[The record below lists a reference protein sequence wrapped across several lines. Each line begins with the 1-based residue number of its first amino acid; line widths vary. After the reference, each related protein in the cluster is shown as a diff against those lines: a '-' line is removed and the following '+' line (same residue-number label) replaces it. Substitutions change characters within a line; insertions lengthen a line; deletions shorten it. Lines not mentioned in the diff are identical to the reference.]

1 MVLALPL
8 ALLLAAAPVLD
19 VPVTRAEL
27 PNGLKVLIAPD
38 RTVPG
43 VTVNVLYNVGSKDEQ
58 PGRTGFAH
66 LFEHL
71 MFMGARYVPY
81 PQFDTLM
88 EAAGGTNNAF
98 TANDIT
104 DYFSV
109 GPSNLLETFLWM
121 ESDRLLTLGQE
132 MTQEK
137 LETQRKVV
145 LNERRQSYENVPYGK
160 VEDVLPPAL
169 FPKGHPYSW
178 PVIGSA
184 ADLRAATLQ
193 DVKGFF
199 ATWYVPSN
207 ATLVIAGDVEPAQ
220 AMVLVNRYFGFLP
233 KRPVPQQVTAP
244 PATLNS
250 EVRLQLTDKVELDKV
265 VIAWLSPPD
274 GSAGDAACDVLSV
287 LLGRGKASR
296 LYQRLVYRDQLAT
309 EVEVQQES
317 RTLQSVFYVS
327 ALARPGVDVHAL
339 EKAIDEELQRLR
351 AEGPTPEELDAART
365 LIYTAA
371 ARRLESLV
379 SRATYLNR
387 LELTYGVGA
396 TVQRDLNRYGP
407 LTPASVQETARQV
420 LGTGRVVVEVRPE
433 PKVATAKEAK

>member
-8 ALLLAAAPVLD
+8 SLLLTAVPALD

-27 PNGLKVLIAPD
+27 PNGLRVLIAPD

-43 VTVNVLYNVGSKDEQ
+43 VTINLLYRVGSKDEQ

-88 EAAGGTNNAF
+88 EAGGGVNNAS
-98 TANDIT
+98 TGYDVT
-104 DYFSV
+104 DYYAV

-145 LNERRQSYENVPYGK
+145 LNERRQSLENVPYGK

-193 DVKGFF
+193 DVKDFF
-199 ATWYVPSN
+199 ATWYVPAN
-207 ATLVIAGDVEPAQ
+207 VTLVIAGDVEPVQ
-220 AMVLVNRYFGFLP
+220 AMGLVTKYFGFLP
-233 KRPVPQQVTAP
+233 KTPVPPHVTAP
-244 PATLNS
+244 PARLTS

-265 VIAWLSPPD
+265 VMAWLSPVS
-274 GSAGDAACDVLSV
+274 GSAGDASCDILAVI
-287 LLGRGKASR
+287 LGRGKASR
-296 LYQRLVYRDQLAT
+296 LYQRLVYRDQMAT
-309 EVEVQQES
+309 EVDVEQES
-317 RTLQSVFYVS
+317 RELQSVFSIS
-327 ALARPGVDVHAL
+327 ALARPGVDAHAL
-339 EKAIDEELQRLR
+339 EKAIDEEVQRLR
-351 AEGPTPEELDAART
+351 SEGPTQAELDAART
-365 LIYTAA
+365 LVYTDA

-379 SRATYLNR
+379 SRASFLNR
-387 LELTYGVGA
+387 LEHTYGVGA
-396 TVQRDLNRYGP
+396 TVQRDLERYQP
-407 LTPASVQETARQV
+407 LTPASIQETARQV
-420 LGTGRVVVEVRPE
+420 LGAERVVVEVRPE
-433 PKVATAKEAK
+433 AKVAAAQEAK

>member
-8 ALLLAAAPVLD
+8 SLLLSAAPPLA
-19 VPVTRAEL
+19 VPFTHAEL
-27 PNGLKVLIAPD
+27 PNGLKIIIAPD

-43 VTVNVLYNVGSKDEQ
+43 VVINLLYHVGSRDEQ

-88 EAAGGTNNAF
+88 EAAGGVNNAF
-98 TANDIT
+98 TSSDIT
-104 DYFSV
+104 DYHSV
-109 GPSNLLETFLWM
+109 GPSNLLETFLWLD
-121 ESDRLLTLGQE
+121 SDRLLTLGQE

-160 VEDVLPPAL
+160 VEDALPPAL
-169 FPKGHPYSW
+169 FPKENPYSW

-193 DVKGFF
+193 DVKDFF

-207 ATLVIAGDVEPAQ
+207 ASLVIAGDIDATQ
-220 AMVLVNRYFGFLP
+220 AMAMASKYFGFLP
-233 KRPVPQQVTAP
+233 KKPAPQQVTAP
-244 PATLNS
+244 PAKLNA
-250 EVRLQLTDKVELDKV
+250 EVRLQLTDKVDLDKV
-265 VIAWLSPPD
+265 VIAWLSPAGGTD
-274 GSAGDAACDVLSV
+274 GDATCDLMASI
-287 LLGRGKASR
+287 LGRGKASR

-309 EVEVQQES
+309 EVSAQQET
-317 RTLQSVFYVS
+317 RELQSVFTID

-339 EKAIDEELQRLR
+339 EKAIDEEVQRLR
-351 AEGPTPEELDAART
+351 AEGPTSAELEAART
-365 LIYTAA
+365 LVYTDA

-379 SRATYLNR
+379 SRAQYLNE
-387 LELTYGVGA
+387 LQLTYGVGA
-396 TVQRDLNRYGP
+396 TVMRDLDRYQG
-407 LTPASVQETARQV
+407 LTPASLRETANQV
-420 LGTGRVVVEVRPE
+420 LGPGRVVVEVKPE
-433 PKVATAKEAK
+433 PKVANAQETK

>member
-8 ALLLAAAPVLD
+8 SLLLAAAPTLD
-19 VPVTRAEL
+19 VPVTRSEL
-27 PNGLKVLIAPD
+27 PNGLKVIVATD

-43 VTVNVLYNVGSKDEQ
+43 VVINLLYHVGSRDEQ

-88 EAAGGTNNAF
+88 EAGGGVNNAF
-98 TANDIT
+98 TSYDIT
-104 DYFSV
+104 DYYSI

-169 FPKGHPYSW
+169 FPKGNPYSW

-193 DVKGFF
+193 DVKDFF

-207 ATLVIAGDVEPAQ
+207 ASLVIAGDIEPSQ
-220 AMVLVNRYFGFLP
+220 ALALVNKYFGFLP
-233 KRPVPQQVTAP
+233 KRPVPQQVMAP
-244 PATLNS
+244 PAKLTT
-250 EVRLQLTDKVELDKV
+250 EVRIELTDKVDLDKV
-265 VIAWLSPPD
+265 VIGWLSPKD
-274 GSAGDAACDVLSV
+274 GTPADAACDLLASI
-287 LLGRGKASR
+287 LGRGKASR

-309 EVEVQQES
+309 EVQVQQES
-317 RTLQSVFYVS
+317 RELQSIFTIS
-327 ALARPGVDVHAL
+327 ALARPGVEVHAL
-339 EKAIDEELQRLR
+339 EKAIDEEVARLK
-351 AEGPTPEELDAART
+351 ASGPTPAELEAART
-365 LIYTAA
+365 LVYTGA
-371 ARRLESLV
+371 ARRLEALT
-379 SRATYLNR
+379 SRAQYLNQ
-387 LELTYGVGA
+387 LELTYGTGA
-396 TVQRDLNRYGP
+396 TVKNDLDRYATA
-407 LTPASVQETARQV
+407 TPKNLQETANQV
-420 LGTGRVVVEVRPE
+420 LTNGRVVVEVRPE
-433 PKVATAKEAK
+433 PKVANVQEAK

>member
-1 MVLALPL
+1 MVFALPL
-8 ALLLAAAPVLD
+8 TLLLSAAPQLT
-19 VPVTRAEL
+19 VPVTHAEL
-27 PNGLKVLIAPD
+27 PNGLKVIIAPD

-43 VTVNVLYNVGSKDEQ
+43 VVINLLYHVGSRDEQ

-88 EAAGGTNNAF
+88 EAGGGVNNAF
-98 TANDIT
+98 TSYDIT
-104 DYFSV
+104 DYHSV

-160 VEDVLPPAL
+160 VEDALPPAL
-169 FPKGHPYSW
+169 FPKGNPYSW

-184 ADLRAATLQ
+184 TDLRAATLQ
-193 DVKGFF
+193 DVKDFF

-207 ATLVIAGDVEPAQ
+207 ASLVIAGDVDPAQ
-220 AMVLVNRYFGFLP
+220 ALALVTKYFAFLP
-233 KRPVPQQVTAP
+233 KRPLPQQATAP
-244 PATLNS
+244 TAKLAS
-250 EVRLQLTDKVELDKV
+250 EVRLQLTDKVDLDKV
-265 VIAWLSPPD
+265 VIAWLSPRS
-274 GSAGDAACDVLSV
+274 GTTEDAACDLLASI
-287 LLGRGKASR
+287 LGRGKASR

-309 EVEVQQES
+309 EVSVEQES
-317 RTLQSVFYVS
+317 RELQSVFSIS

-339 EKAIDEELQRLR
+339 EKAINEEVEQLR
-351 AEGPTPEELDAART
+351 SQQPTLAEVEAART
-365 LIYTAA
+365 LVYTDA

-379 SRATYLNR
+379 SRAQYLNE
-387 LELTYGVGA
+387 LQLTYGVGA
-396 TVQRDLNRYGP
+396 TVMRDLDRYQG
-407 LTPASVQETARQV
+407 LTPAGLKDTANQV
-420 LGTGRVVVEVRPE
+420 LGVGRVVVEVKPE
-433 PKVATAKEAK
+433 PKVANAQEAK

>member
-1 MVLALPL
+1 MLLALPL
-8 ALLLAAAPVLD
+8 SLLLAAAPALD

-38 RTVPG
+38 KTVPG
-43 VTVNVLYNVGSKDEQ
+43 VTVNLLYHVGSKDEQ

-88 EAAGGTNNAF
+88 EAAGGMNNAS
-98 TANDIT
+98 TGPDVT
-104 DYFSV
+104 DYYSV

-193 DVKGFF
+193 DVKAFF
-199 ATWYVPSN
+199 ATWYVPAN
-207 ATLVIAGDVEPAQ
+207 ATLVIAGDVDPAQ
-220 AMVLVNRYFGFLP
+220 AMALVNKYFGFLP
-233 KRPVPQQVTAP
+233 KKSVPQRVTAP
-244 PATLNS
+244 PVQLTS
-250 EVRLQLTDKVELDKV
+250 EVRLQLTDKVDLDKL
-265 VIAWLSPPD
+265 VIAWPSPRW
-274 GSAGDAACDVLSV
+274 GTVGDASSDVLAV
-287 LLGRGKASR
+287 VLGRGKASR

-309 EVEVQQES
+309 EVQVDQDS
-317 RTLQSVFYVS
+317 RELQSVFSIS

-339 EKAIDEELQRLR
+339 QKAIDEEIQRLL
-351 AEGPTPEELDAART
+351 AEGPTQAELDSART

-379 SRATYLNR
+379 SRAEYLNR

-396 TVQRDLNRYGP
+396 TVQRDLDRYQL

-420 LGTGRVVVEVRPE
+420 LGPGRVVVEVRPE
-433 PKVATAKEAK
+433 PKVATVQEAK

>member
-8 ALLLAAAPVLD
+8 SLLLSLAPTLD
-19 VPVTRAEL
+19 VPVTHAEL
-27 PNGLKVLIAPD
+27 PNGLKVIIAPD

-43 VTVNVLYNVGSKDEQ
+43 VTINLLYHVGSRDEQ
-58 PGRTGFAH
+58 AGLTGFAH

-88 EAAGGTNNAF
+88 EAGGGVNNAF
-98 TANDIT
+98 TSYDIT
-104 DYFSV
+104 DYYSV

-160 VEDVLPPAL
+160 VEDALPPAL

-184 ADLRAATLQ
+184 TDLRAATLQ
-193 DVKGFF
+193 DVKAFF

-207 ATLVIAGDVEPAQ
+207 ASLVIAGDVEPAQ
-220 AMVLVNRYFGFLP
+220 ALALVNKYFGFLP
-233 KRPVPQQVTAP
+233 KRPIPEQVSAP
-244 PATLNS
+244 LAKLTT
-250 EVRLQLTDKVELDKV
+250 EVRLQLTDKVDLDKV
-265 VIAWLSPPD
+265 VMAWFSPREGTP
-274 GSAGDAACDVLSV
+274 GDANCD
-287 LLGRGKASR
+287 LLASILGQGKASR

-309 EVEVQQES
+309 EVSVAQET
-317 RTLQSVFYVS
+317 RELQSVFFVS

-339 EKAIDEELQRLR
+339 EKAIDEELQRMKT
-351 AEGPTPEELDAART
+351 EGPTLDELEAART
-365 LIYTAA
+365 LVYTGA

-379 SRATYLNR
+379 SRAQYLNQ
-387 LELTYGVGA
+387 LQLTYGPKATVKSDLDRYEGA
-396 TVQRDLNRYGP
+396 TQATVREMAN
-407 LTPASVQETARQV
+407 TV
-420 LGTGRVVVEVRPE
+420 LGAGRVVVEVRPE
-433 PKVATAKEAK
+433 PKVANAQETK

>member
-1 MVLALPL
+1 MLALSIS
-8 ALLLAAAPVLD
+8 LLLAAAPALD
-19 VPVTRAEL
+19 VPLTRAEL

-43 VTVNVLYNVGSKDEQ
+43 VTINVLYHVGSKDER

-88 EAAGGTNNAF
+88 EAGGGTNNAF
-98 TANDIT
+98 TTHDLT
-104 DYFSV
+104 DYYSV

-145 LNERRQSYENVPYGK
+145 LNERRQRYENVPYGK
-160 VEDVLPPAL
+160 VGEVLPPAL
-169 FPKGHPYSW
+169 FPKDNPYSW

-184 ADLRAATLQ
+184 ADIGAATLK
-193 DVKGFF
+193 DVKDFF

-207 ATLVIAGDVEPAQ
+207 ASLVIAGDVDPAQ
-220 AMVLVNRYFGFLP
+220 AMALVNKYFGFLP
-233 KRPVPQQVTAP
+233 KRPAPQQVTGP
-244 PATLNS
+244 PARLNS
-250 EVRLQLTDKVELDKV
+250 EVRLKLTDKVDVEKV
-265 VIAWLSPPD
+265 VIAWLSPR
-274 GSAGDAACDVLSV
+274 GGTAGDAACDVLAT
-287 LLGRGKASR
+287 LLGRGKAAR
-296 LYQRLVYRDQLAT
+296 LYQRLVHAEQLAT
-309 EVEVQQES
+309 DVEVQQDGRE
-317 RTLQSVFYVS
+317 LQGVFIIS

-339 EKAIDEELQRLR
+339 EKSIDGELERLRTQGPTAEEL
-351 AEGPTPEELDAART
+351 AAAQT
-365 LIYTAA
+365 LVYTDT
-371 ARRLESLV
+371 ARRLESLG
-379 SRATYLNR
+379 SRAETLNE

-396 TVQRDLNRYGP
+396 TVQRDLDRYQA
-407 LTPASVQETARQV
+407 LTLASVQETARQV
-420 LGTGRVVVEVRPE
+420 LGPGRVVIEIFPE
-433 PKVATAKEAK
+433 PKMANAKEAK

>member
-8 ALLLAAAPVLD
+8 SLLLAAAPVLA
-19 VPVTRAEL
+19 VPVTRAVL

-38 RTVPG
+38 KTVPG
-43 VTVNVLYNVGSKDEQ
+43 VTLNVLFDVGSKDEQ

-81 PQFDTLM
+81 PQYDTLM
-88 EAAGGTNNAF
+88 EAAGGVNNAF
-98 TANDIT
+98 TSNDIT
-104 DYFSV
+104 DYFEV

-207 ATLVIAGDVEPAQ
+207 ASLVIAGDVDPVR
-220 AMVLVNRYFGFLP
+220 AMALVNKYFGFLP
-233 KRPVPQQVTAP
+233 KRPVPQQVTVSP
-244 PATLNS
+244 VTLTS

-265 VIAWLSPPD
+265 VIAWLSPPS
-274 GSAGDAACDVLSV
+274 GSAGDAGCDLLAVI
-287 LLGRGKASR
+287 LGRGKASR

-309 EVEVQQES
+309 EVEVEQES
-317 RTLQSVFYVS
+317 HALQSVFSIS

-339 EKAIDEELQRLR
+339 EKAIDEEVARLR
-351 AEGPTPEELDAART
+351 SDGPTQAELEAART
-365 LIYTAA
+365 LVYTNR
-371 ARRLESLV
+371 ARQLESLV
-379 SRATYLNR
+379 SRAVYLNR

-396 TVQRDLNRYGP
+396 TVQRDLDRYQP
-407 LTPASVQETARQV
+407 LTAASLQETARQV

-433 PKVATAKEAK
+433 PKVATAKETK

>member
-1 MVLALPL
+1 MVLALSL
-8 ALLLAAAPVLD
+8 SLLLVAAPALD

-43 VTVNVLYNVGSKDEQ
+43 VTINILYHVGSKDEQ

-88 EAAGGTNNAF
+88 EAGGGTNNAF
-98 TANDIT
+98 TENDIT
-104 DYFSV
+104 EYYSV

-178 PVIGSA
+178 PVIGSS

-193 DVKGFF
+193 DVKAFF
-199 ATWYVPSN
+199 DTWYVPSN
-207 ATLVIAGDVEPAQ
+207 ATLVIAGDVDLAQ
-220 AMVLVNRYFGFLP
+220 VMALVNKYFGFLP
-233 KRPVPQQVTAP
+233 KRPVPEQVTA
-244 PATLNS
+244 ATAKLTS
-250 EVRLQLTDKVELDKV
+250 EVKLQLTDKVELDKV
-265 VIAWLSPPD
+265 VMAWLSPPI
-274 GSAGDAACDVLSV
+274 GTEGDAACDVLSV
-287 LLGRGKASR
+287 VLGRGKASR

-317 RTLQSVFYVS
+317 RQLQSVFRLS

-339 EKAIDEELQRLR
+339 EKAIDEEVQRLR
-351 AEGPTPEELDAART
+351 DNGPTLAELEAART
-365 LIYTAA
+365 LIYTGA

-379 SRATYLNR
+379 SRATFLNE
-387 LELTYGVGA
+387 LELTYGSGA
-396 TVQRDLNRYGP
+396 TVQRDLDRYQP
-407 LTPASVQETARQV
+407 LTPTSLKQTASQV
-420 LGTGRVVVEVRPE
+420 LGSGRVVVEVRPE
-433 PKVATAKEAK
+433 PKVANAEEKK

>member
-8 ALLLAAAPVLD
+8 SLLLSAAPVLD
-19 VPVTRAEL
+19 VPLTRSEL
-27 PNGLKVLIAPD
+27 PNGMKVTVVPD

-43 VTVNVLYNVGSKDEQ
+43 VVINVLYHVGSRDEQ

-88 EAAGGTNNAF
+88 EAGGGVNNAF
-98 TANDIT
+98 TSDDIT
-104 DYFSV
+104 DYYSV
-109 GPSNLLETFLWM
+109 GPSNLLQTFLWM
-121 ESDRLLTLGQE
+121 DSDRLLTLGQE

-160 VEDVLPPAL
+160 VEDALPPAL

-193 DVKGFF
+193 DVKDFF

-207 ATLVIAGDVEPAQ
+207 ASLVIAGDIEPA
-220 AMVLVNRYFGFLP
+220 AGLALANKYFGFLP

-244 PATLNS
+244 EVKLTS
-250 EVRLQLTDKVELDKV
+250 EVRLQLTDKVDLDKV
-265 VIAWLSPPD
+265 VIAWLSPKEGTP
-274 GSAGDAACDVLSV
+274 GDAACDLLSSI
-287 LLGRGKASR
+287 LGRGKASR

-309 EVEVQQES
+309 EVEVQQET
-317 RTLQSVFYVS
+317 RELQSVFTIS

-339 EKAIDEELQRLR
+339 EKAIDDELAQLK
-351 AEGPTPEELDAART
+351 AGGPTAAEIESART
-365 LIYTAA
+365 LVYTDA
-371 ARRLESLV
+371 ARRLEGLV
-379 SRATYLNR
+379 SRAQYLNT
-387 LELTYGVGA
+387 LQLTYGPNA
-396 TVQRDLNRYGP
+396 TVKNDLDRYEAA
-407 LTPASVQETARQV
+407 TPTSLQAVAKQVFTA
-420 LGTGRVVVEVRPE
+420 GRVVVEVRPE
-433 PKVATAKEAK
+433 PKVASVTEGK

>member
-1 MVLALPL
+1 MVLALSVS
-8 ALLLAAAPVLD
+8 LLLSAAPALD
-19 VPVTRAEL
+19 VPTTHSEL
-27 PNGLKVLIAPD
+27 PNGMKVIIAPD

-43 VTVNVLYNVGSKDEQ
+43 VIINILYHVGSRDEQ

-88 EAAGGTNNAF
+88 EAGGGVNNAF
-98 TANDIT
+98 TSYDVT
-104 DYFSV
+104 DYYSI

-121 ESDRLLTLGQE
+121 DSDRLLTLGQE

-184 ADLRAATLQ
+184 ADLRAATLR
-193 DVKGFF
+193 DVKDFF

-207 ATLVIAGDVEPAQ
+207 ASLVIAGDIEPAE
-220 AMVLVNRYFGFLP
+220 ALALANKYFGFLP
-233 KRPVPQQVTAP
+233 KKPVPQQVMAP
-244 PATLNS
+244 PATLTS
-250 EVRLQLTDKVELDKV
+250 EVRLQLTDKVDLEKV
-265 VIAWLSPPD
+265 VVAWLSPRD
-274 GSAGDAACDVLSV
+274 GTPGDAACDL
-287 LLGRGKASR
+287 LAGILGRGKGSR

-309 EVEVQQES
+309 EVQVNQET
-317 RTLQSVFYVS
+317 RELQSVFTVS
-327 ALARPGVDVHAL
+327 ALARPGVSVQAL
-339 EKAIDEELQRLR
+339 EKAIDEELALLKSD
-351 AEGPTPEELDAART
+351 GPTLAELDAART
-365 LIYTAA
+365 LVYTSA
-371 ARRLESLV
+371 ARRLESLL
-379 SRATYLNR
+379 SRAQYLNF
-387 LELTYGVGA
+387 LQLTYGVGA
-396 TVQRDLNRYGP
+396 TVKNDLDRYAGATQAT
-407 LTPASVQETARQV
+407 LRETANQV
-420 LGTGRVVVEVRPE
+420 FGKGRVVVEVRPE
-433 PKVATAKEAK
+433 PKVANAQEAK

>member
-8 ALLLAAAPVLD
+8 SLLLAAAPVLD

-27 PNGLKVLIAPD
+27 PNGLRVLIAPD

-43 VTVNVLYNVGSKDEQ
+43 VTINVLYDVGSKDEQ

-88 EAAGGTNNAF
+88 EAAGGVNNAF
-98 TANDIT
+98 TTNDIT
-104 DYFSV
+104 DYFEV

-137 LETQRKVV
+137 LETQRRVV
-145 LNERRQSYENVPYGK
+145 LNERRQHYENVPYGK

-169 FPKGHPYSW
+169 FPKGNPYSW

-220 AMVLVNRYFGFLP
+220 AMALVNKYFGFLP

-244 PATLNS
+244 PAKLTS

-265 VIAWLSPPD
+265 VIAWLSPKD
-274 GSAGDAACDVLSV
+274 GTAGDASCDLLAVI
-287 LLGRGKASR
+287 LGRGKASR

-309 EVEVQQES
+309 EVDVEQES
-317 RTLQSVFYVS
+317 HELQSVFSIS

-339 EKAIDEELQRLR
+339 EKAIDEEVQRLLSEPPTQ
-351 AEGPTPEELDAART
+351 AEFEAART
-365 LIYTAA
+365 LVYTNR
-371 ARRLESLV
+371 ARQLESLV
-379 SRATYLNR
+379 SRATYLNH
-387 LELTYGVGA
+387 LEVTYGVGA
-396 TVQRDLNRYGP
+396 TVQRDLDRYQA
-407 LTPASVQETARQV
+407 LTPASVEEMAHQV
-420 LGTGRVVVEVRPE
+420 LGTARVVIEVRPE
-433 PKVATAKEAK
+433 PKVATAKEAQ